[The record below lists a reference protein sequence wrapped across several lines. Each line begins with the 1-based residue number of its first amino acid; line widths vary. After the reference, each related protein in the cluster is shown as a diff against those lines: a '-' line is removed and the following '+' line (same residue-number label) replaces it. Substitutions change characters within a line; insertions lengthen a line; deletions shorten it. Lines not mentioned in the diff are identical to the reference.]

1 MSGGAAGRHIMTP
14 DGVQLALHRLRA
26 HRDGRPA
33 VLLVHG
39 AFTNHRCWLYS
50 PDGAEGPLLEAPG
63 AGGGGLAHFLGA
75 AGFDVWLADLRHH
88 GESAREPR
96 RGAWTFEDW
105 ILHDTP
111 TLVARVREETDGA
124 PLAWLGHSAG
134 GAAGLCWLARVAAA
148 APIRAV
154 VTLGTPGPR
163 RLGPVR
169 RSLAALTIAV
179 SRALGRFPARA
190 LRFGNEDEAAE
201 IIAEWMEWNVRG
213 AWMGTDGFDYFAG
226 LAALSIPYLGVAGA
240 SDRIFAPP
248 AACRQVVERVGTAR
262 KALAIEP
269 GLSHRG
275 LLLSP
280 RARASCWPNIVRW
293 LKEIL

>member
-1 MSGGAAGRHIMTP
+1 MTARLIFTP
-14 DGVQLALHRLRA
+14 DGVELALHRVRA
-26 HRDGRPA
+26 YRDGRPA

-39 AFTNHRCWLYS
+39 AFTNHRFWLHS
-50 PDGAEGPLLEAPG
+50 EDGMRGM
-63 AGGGGLAHFLGA
+63 GGMAHFLGA
-75 AGFDVWLADLRHH
+75 AGLDVWLADLRHH

-105 ILHDTP
+105 VLNDAP

-124 PLAWLGHSAG
+124 PLAWIGHSAG

-148 APIRAV
+148 APLAAV

-169 RSLAALTIAV
+169 SALAASTIAL
-179 SRALGRFPARA
+179 SRALGRIPARA

-213 AWMGTDGFDYFAG
+213 AWLGTDGFDYFGG
-226 LAALSIPYLGVAGA
+226 LAAVSIPYLGVAGTA
-240 SDRIFAPP
+240 DRIFAPP
-248 AACRQVVERVGTAR
+248 AACRQVVDRVGSRR
-262 KALAIEP
+262 KLLAVEP
-269 GLSHRG
+269 GLTHRG
-275 LLLSP
+275 LVLSD
-280 RARASCWPNIVRW
+280 RARQSCWPNVVAW
-293 LKEIL
+293 LKETL

>member
-1 MSGGAAGRHIMTP
+1 MTGGARRVTTP
-14 DGVQLALHRLRA
+14 DGVELALHRLRA
-26 HRDGRPA
+26 FRDGRPA

-39 AFTNHRCWLYS
+39 AFTNHRFWLHS
-50 PDGAEGPLLEAPG
+50 SDGTA
-63 AGGGGLAHFLGA
+63 AGGMAHFLGA
-75 AGFDVWLADLRHH
+75 AGLDVWLADLRHH

-105 ILHDTP
+105 VLHDTP
-111 TLVARVREETDGA
+111 TFVARVREETDGA

-148 APIRAV
+148 APIRAI

-169 RSLAALTIAV
+169 RTLAAATMAV
-179 SRALGRFPARA
+179 SRALGHFPARA

-213 AWMGTDGFDYFAG
+213 RWLGMDGFDYFAG
-226 LAALSIPYLGVAGA
+226 LAALNTPYLGVAGG
-240 SDRIFAPP
+240 SDRIFAPTR
-248 AACRQVVERVGTAR
+248 ACRQVVDRVGAAR
-262 KALAIEP
+262 KMLAIAP

-275 LLLSP
+275 LVLSD
-280 RARASCWPNIVRW
+280 RARVACWPHVVAW
-293 LKEIL
+293 LKEAL

>member
-1 MSGGAAGRHIMTP
+1 MTGSTRRISTP
-14 DGVQLALHRLRA
+14 DGVNLALHRIRA

-39 AFTNHRCWLYS
+39 AFTNHRFWLQ
-50 PDGAEGPLLEAPG
+50 
-63 AGGGGLAHFLGA
+63 GGGLAHFLGS

-88 GESAREPR
+88 GESDREPR

-105 ILHDTP
+105 ALNDTP

-124 PLAWLGHSAG
+124 PLAWVGHSAG

-148 APIRAV
+148 APLKAI

-163 RLGPVR
+163 RLGVVR
-169 RSLAALTIAV
+169 RTLAATTIAI
-179 SRALGRFPARA
+179 SRALGRFPARM

-213 AWMGTDGFDYFAG
+213 TWLGTDGFDYFAG
-226 LAALSIPYLGVAGA
+226 LAALSAAYLGVAGG

-248 AACRQVVERVGTAR
+248 AACRQVVDRIGSPPAR
-262 KALAIEP
+262 KRLLIEP

-275 LLLSP
+275 LVLSE
-280 RARASCWPNIVRW
+280 RAKESCWPNLVAW
-293 LKEIL
+293 LKERL

>member
-1 MSGGAAGRHIMTP
+1 MTGGTGGTRHVTTP

-26 HRDGRPA
+26 YRDARPA
-33 VLLVHG
+33 VLMIHG
-39 AFTNHRCWLYS
+39 AFTNHRCWLHSPS
-50 PDGAEGPLLEAPG
+50 PDGQS
-63 AGGGGLAHFLGA
+63 GLAHFLGA
-75 AGFDVWLADLRHH
+75 AGMDVWLGDLRHH
-88 GESAREPR
+88 GDSAREPR

-105 ILHDTP
+105 VLQDAP

-134 GAAGLCWLARVAAA
+134 GAAGLCWLARVAAS
-148 APIRAV
+148 APLAAV

-169 RSLAALTIAV
+169 RALASATIAL
-179 SRALGRFPARA
+179 SRALGRFPART

-213 AWMGTDGFDYFAG
+213 AWLGFDGFDYFAG
-226 LAALSIPYLGVAGA
+226 LAALSTPYLGVAGGA
-240 SDRIFAPP
+240 DRIFAPP
-248 AACRQVVERVGTAR
+248 RACRQVVDQVGAVR
-262 KALAIEP
+262 KTLAVEP

-275 LLLSP
+275 LLLDGA
-280 RARASCWPNIVRW
+280 ARATCWPNVLLW
-293 LKEIL
+293 LKETL